1 MNRVCYRLHDAM
13 VRAGMRQVDLE
24 KKTGIS
30 RSSLS
35 RYLSGA
41 YEPNADKLHRL
52 AVALDV
58 SEAWLLGYD
67 VAPERLPAEDAA
79 AISETLEEEM
89 SRRMLDEII
98 AVYDRMSFAGRVA
111 LFEYVKK
118 EASRVDPQ
126 A

>member
-67 VAPERLPAEDAA
+67 VAPDRLPAEEAA
-79 AISETLEEEM
+79 AVSETLEEEM
-89 SRRMLDEII
+89 SRRMLDEI
-98 AVYDRMSFAGRVA
+98 AALYGRMSFSARVA

-126 A
+126 T

>member
-1 MNRVCYRLHDAM
+1 MEELKKRLYDAM
-13 VRAGMRQVDLE
+13 ARAGLRAADVS

-35 RYLSGA
+35 RYLAGD

-52 AVALDV
+52 AVALGV

>member
-67 VAPERLPAEDAA
+67 VAPERLTAEDAA

-98 AVYDRMSFAGRVA
+98 TVYDRMSFAGRVA

-126 A
+126 T